1 MKRALVERIF
11 REAVADCHA
20 GKLVRDL
27 PAPPFDVLACGKA
40 AREMAEAAG
49 GHALVVTPKHGQGA
63 AGHPLP
69 DARSEAA
76 GRAALHAATHAHNL
90 VVLISGGAS
99 ALWCV
104 PAPGLTLA
112 DKIDATR
119 ALVTSGADIRA
130 INCVRKHL
138 SAIKGGR
145 LAAAVSA
152 RSLTSLLLSDV
163 LGDDPS
169 VIGSGPCSPDPS
181 TLAEARAIAR
191 AVPNFPPRVLE
202 FLAREA
208 TETPKRLA
216 VTVHAIVIGN
226 HETLRQAALRAAARA
241 GCAAQLLPPAS
252 DDVAACEARLAALTP
267 GPLYIGGGEPTVR
280 VRGSGKGGRC
290 QQLALGMA
298 RRIRGT
304 EKAFLAAGSD
314 GTDGP
319 TEVAGAI
326 VDGTTWDEA
335 ERRGLDPARAL
346 DEHDSHRVH
355 ALLGTHVVTGP
366 TGTNLLDLHLL
377 V

>member
-20 GKLVRDL
+20 GKLVREL

-49 GHALVVTPKHGQGA
+49 GHALVVTPKHGEEA

-76 GRAALHAATHAHNL
+76 GRAALQAAAGARNP

-119 ALVTSGADIRA
+119 ALVTSGADIGA

-145 LAAAVSA
+145 LAAAMSA
-152 RSLTSLLLSDV
+152 RSLTCLLLSDV

-181 TLAEARAIAR
+181 TLAEA
-191 AVPNFPPRVLE
+191 
-202 FLAREA
+202 
-208 TETPKRLA
+208 
-216 VTVHAIVIGN
+216 
-226 HETLRQAALRAAARA
+226 
-241 GCAAQLLPPAS
+241 
-252 DDVAACEARLAALTP
+252 
-267 GPLYIGGGEPTVR
+267 
-280 VRGSGKGGRC
+280 
-290 QQLALGMA
+290 
-298 RRIRGT
+298 
-304 EKAFLAAGSD
+304 
-314 GTDGP
+314 
-319 TEVAGAI
+319 
-326 VDGTTWDEA
+326 
-335 ERRGLDPARAL
+335 
-346 DEHDSHRVH
+346 
-355 ALLGTHVVTGP
+355 
-366 TGTNLLDLHLL
+366 
-377 V
+377 

>member
-1 MKRALVERIF
+1 MKRALLERIF

-20 GKLVRDL
+20 GKLVRGL
-27 PAPPFDVLACGKA
+27 PRLPFDVLACGKA
-40 AREMAEAAG
+40 AREMADSAG
-49 GHALVVTPKHGQGA
+49 GNELVVTPKYGDGA

-69 DARSEAA
+69 NARSAAA
-76 GRAALHAATHAHNL
+76 GRSALRAAAEAKNP

-104 PAPGLTLA
+104 PAPGLTLT

-119 ALVTSGADIRA
+119 ALLASGVDIHA

-152 RSLTSLLLSDV
+152 RSLTCLLLSDV

-169 VIGSGPCSPDPS
+169 VIGSGPCLPDPS
-181 TLAEARAIAR
+181 TLTEANAIAR
-191 AVPNFPPRVLE
+191 AIPSFPSRVLE

-208 TETPKRLA
+208 TETPKHLS
-216 VTVHAIVIGN
+216 VSPNVIVIGN
-226 HETLRQAALRAAARA
+226 HETLRQAAVRAAARA
-241 GCAAQLLPPAS
+241 GYAAELVPPAG
-252 DDVAACEARLAALTP
+252 DDVAACEARLAALAP

-280 VRGSGKGGRC
+280 VRGSGRGGRC

-304 EKAFLAAGSD
+304 EKVFLAAGSD

-346 DEHDSHRVH
+346 DENDSHRVH
-355 ALLGTHVVTGP
+355 ALLETHVVTGP

-377 V
+377 L

>member
-1 MKRALVERIF
+1 MKRALLERIF
-11 REAVADCHA
+11 REAVKDCHA
-20 GKLVRDL
+20 GKLVRGL
-27 PAPPFDVLACGKA
+27 PELPFDVLACGKA
-40 AREMAEAAG
+40 AREMADSAG
-49 GHALVVTPKHGQGA
+49 GNALVVTPKHGEGA
-63 AGHPLP
+63 AGHPVP
-69 DARSEAA
+69 NARSAAA
-76 GRAALHAATHAHNL
+76 GRAALRAAAQAKSP

-112 DKIDATR
+112 DKIEATR
-119 ALVTSGADIRA
+119 ALVASGADIHA

-152 RSLTSLLLSDV
+152 PSLTCLLLSDV

-169 VIGSGPCSPDPS
+169 VIGSGPCVPDPS
-181 TLAEARAIAR
+181 TLAEANAIAR

-208 TETPKRLA
+208 TETPKHLSVA
-216 VTVHAIVIGN
+216 ANLIVIGN
-226 HETLRQAALRAAARA
+226 HETLRQAAVRAAARA
-241 GCAAQLLPPAS
+241 GCAAQLLPPAG
-252 DDVAACEARLAALTP
+252 DDVGACEARLAALAP

-290 QQLALGMA
+290 QQLALAMA

-304 EKAFLAAGSD
+304 EKVFLAAGSD

-335 ERRGLDPARAL
+335 ERRGFEPARAL
-346 DEHDSHRVH
+346 DDNDSHRVH
-355 ALLGTHVVTGP
+355 ALLGTHITTGP
-366 TGTNLLDLHLL
+366 TGTNLLDLHLFA
-377 V
+377 